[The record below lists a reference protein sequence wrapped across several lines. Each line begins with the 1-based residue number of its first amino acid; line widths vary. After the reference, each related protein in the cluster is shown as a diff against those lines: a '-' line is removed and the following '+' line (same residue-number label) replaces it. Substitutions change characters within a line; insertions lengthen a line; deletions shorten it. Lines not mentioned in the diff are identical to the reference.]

1 MHVSSHTGVCVA
13 LDLGSVAGFAVHSKH
28 GITSGTLNFKKAGKF
43 NDSGYKALYDF
54 LCTFIEGP
62 HEHPDL
68 EIVVE
73 KPHAG
78 RFLAPIRIL
87 FGLLAIV
94 HLFCDLFQIKLTE
107 YSPKEIKKFATGSGN
122 AKKEEMVAA
131 IQKEFPSVKDHNQAD
146 ALHMLRM
153 HTHKKGRNEKVSKDS
168 LPF

>member
-1 MHVSSHTGVCVA
+1 MVTVA
-13 LDLGSVAGFAVHSKH
+13 LDLGSCCGFAVASKH
-28 GITSGTLNFKKAGKF
+28 GITSGTLSFKKKGKF

-54 LCTFIEGP
+54 LRTFIEGP

-68 EIVVE
+68 EVVVE

-94 HLFCDLFQIKLTE
+94 HLFCALFQIKLTE

-131 IQKEFPSVKDHNQAD
+131 IQKDFPAVKDHNTAD

-153 HTHKKGRNEKVSKDS
+153 HLSRKQVGNND